1 VKDKQMDLEADV
13 NVSLL
18 GSRLNGV
25 VTANVLDPGKIICVE

>member
-1 VKDKQMDLEADV
+1 MKRTS

-25 VTANVLDPGKIICVE
+25 VTANVLDPGKVICVE